1 MEKYFCCTTC
11 PLECKL
17 TVTVDERDNSFIAVA
32 GNRCPR
38 GEIFARQELVL
49 PLRVL
54 TTTVRLEGGRGLV
67 LLPVRSDRAFALARH
82 RQAVRELRALR
93 CRAGRAVHKG
103 IAPIPGHIYQGR
115 HLHRVPSLGGQ
126 CG

>member
-32 GNRCPR
+32 GNRGPR

-54 TTTVRLEGGRGLV
+54 TTPVRLEGGRGLV
-67 LLPVRSDRAFALARH
+67 RGQFFDGG
-82 RQAVRELRALR
+82 
-93 CRAGRAVHKG
+93 GRLVASSAQEG
-103 IAPIPGHIYQGR
+103 LIR
-115 HLHRVPSLGGQ
+115 LHH
-126 CG
+126 

>member
-17 TVTVDERDNSFIAVA
+17 TVNVDATGAFVAVV

-38 GEIFARQELVL
+38 GADFARQELVM

-54 TTTVRLEGGRGLV
+54 TTTVRIAGGGGV
-67 LLPVRSDRAFALARH
+67 SLLPVRSDRAFDLGKHALAVQGLH
-82 RQAVRELRALR
+82 RLCCQAPVRMGDVVAR
-93 CRAGRAVHKG
+93 G
-103 IAPIPGHIYQGR
+103 IAGTEAAM
-115 HLHRVPSLGGQ
+115 LATCDVD
-126 CG
+126 

>member
-17 TVTVDERDNSFIAVA
+17 TVTVDAQGAFVAVV

-38 GEIFARQELVL
+38 GEAFALQELVL

-54 TTTVRLEGGRGLV
+54 TTTVRLKGSGGMA
-67 LLPVRSDRAFALARH
+67 LLPVRSDRAFDLAKH
-82 RQAVRELRALR
+82 KQAVQELGRLL
-93 CRAGRAVHKG
+93 CRSPIHMGDVVAENVAGTGVAML
-103 IAPIPGHIYQGR
+103 AA
-115 HLHRVPSLGGQ
+115 
-126 CG
+126 CDAE

>member
-17 TVTVDERDNSFIAVA
+17 TVTVDERDNSFLAVA

-38 GEIFARQELVL
+38 GEDFARQEIIL

-54 TTTVRLEGGRGLV
+54 TTTVRLEDGRGMV

-82 RQAVRELRALR
+82 RQAVQELRTLR
-93 CRAGRAVHKG
+93 CQPPIRMGDMLTKNIAGTDAAI
-103 IAPIPGHIYQGR
+103 IAT
-115 HLHRVPSLGGQ
+115 
-126 CG
+126 CDAD

>member
-93 CRAGRAVHKG
+93 CRAPVRMGEVVAQN
-103 IAPIPGHIYQGR
+103 IAGTDADIIAT
-115 HLHRVPSLGGQ
+115 
-126 CG
+126 CDAD

>member
-17 TVTVDERDNSFIAVA
+17 TVTVDGKGNFVAVV

-38 GEIFARQELVL
+38 GEAFALQELVL

-54 TTTVRLEGGRGLV
+54 TTTVRLRGSGSAA
-67 LLPVRSDRAFALARH
+67 LLPVRSDRAFDLARH
-82 RQAVRELRALR
+82 KQAVQELGRIS
-93 CRAGRAVHKG
+93 CRP
-103 IAPIPGHIYQGR
+103 PIRMGEVVAENIEGTGVSM
-115 HLHRVPSLGGQ
+115 LAT
-126 CG
+126 CDAD